1 MQAYVLFSLFAVT
14 LAGYGVDQGWL
25 PGQLRLLPE
34 AISGTAFLMVVM
46 LGVRSQF
53 RFVRPEYWFAI
64 AAIALV
70 MLFGV
75 IANGVDS
82 GPVISGVRYYLRALP
97 LFLLPAV
104 YGFTDRDVRNQ
115 LLVLLCAVVVQLP
128 LTISQK
134 NTEMFFGNTSGDFV
148 MGTLAGSGLLSIFLL
163 CGACVL
169 TGFYLRGKIPIWAWL
184 FLLGVT
190 LAPTAINETKA
201 TFLLLPVGLLVT
213 YWAAADRSQR
223 VKSVLIAT
231 SVVGL
236 SAALIIPVYDYWADQ
251 RPAAEGGG
259 VSVLEF
265 FTNEDTL
272 DQYVNFDPD
281 KEEVL
286 LGRGAAYRVA
296 LADSASDP
304 VRGVLGLGIGNA
316 STSSLGRGFS
326 GEFALEYLAV
336 RQTSAILFILE
347 IGLSGLLLSWLVQ
360 LMVFVDARAVRERD
374 TDFWAGLSAGWC
386 GVIAVIFVSAFY
398 AELLQSPGIS
408 YPFWY
413 ISGLIAARRLRL
425 DTAATSRR
433 PARPAVA

>member
-1 MQAYVLFSLFAVT
+1 MQIFVMFSLFAVT

-34 AISGTAFLMVVM
+34 AISGSTFLIVVL
-46 LGVRSQF
+46 LGVRNQF
-53 RFVRPEYWFAI
+53 RLVRAEYWLVFG
-64 AAIALV
+64 AIALV

-75 IANGVDS
+75 IANGVAS

-97 LFLLPAV
+97 LFLLPSV
-104 YGFTDRDVRNQ
+104 YAFGDRDVRNQ
-115 LLVLLCAVVVQLP
+115 LLVLLGAILVQLP

-169 TGFYLRGKIPIWAWL
+169 TGFYLRGRIPVWAWL
-184 FLLGVT
+184 LLLGVT

-213 YWAAADRSQR
+213 YWAAAERSQR
-223 VKSVLIAT
+223 LKNVLVAT

-236 SAALIIPVYDYWADQ
+236 AAALIIPVYDYWADQ

-259 VSVLEF
+259 VSVFDF

-296 LADSASDP
+296 LADSVADP
-304 VRGVLGLGIGNA
+304 VRSVLGLGIGNA

-326 GEFALEYLAV
+326 GEFAPEYLAV

-347 IGLSGLLLSWLVQ
+347 IGFAGLLMSWLVQ

-374 TDFWAGLSAGWC
+374 SEFWVGLSAGWC
-386 GVIAVIFVSAFY
+386 GVVAVIAVSAFY

-413 ISGLIAARRLRL
+413 ISGLLAARRMRL
-425 DTAATSRR
+425 AAAPRR
-433 PARPAVA
+433 AARPAAA